1 MSPEDIKKLL
11 GGYAT
16 DTLTTEEQQALFAA
30 ALDDQELFDELAREQ
45 SLRDLLRDP
54 AARAELLGALDTP
67 ASRVADFW
75 QWLRRPMVAG
85 LAAAGVAALAIGVW
99 RGARV
104 ASVKPAAAPVI
115 VAELERPKPLAPAP
129 DTALAPAAP
138 VKDADF
144 PAAELADKKTARATE
159 LPSRQFAA
167 GAPSAMA
174 GPRVEQMK
182 QKKALMATSP
192 PAGQADSIAEL
203 KGDQAPAHASQIADN
218 KAVAATA
225 TPPPPAPAAIPI
237 FAARKAEAAADA
249 AALPSEQLR
258 GAVVGGI
265 APLDAR
271 ALFYLDRVPPA
282 ANSFVQSSGGGVAEP
297 PHAATAAPRKDT
309 AVRLGVRI
317 SILRATGEVA
327 LTTVLDPGETVRLK
341 LIPNVDGFLYVAE
354 GARTL
359 ASGRAQR
366 WQPFETPELR
376 FEGSG
381 QKQLTVLLS
390 QRPQILSPQLLL
402 ESLARDN
409 LVQSPAGKEHA
420 TYIVSG
426 PRDAGAQ
433 EVVVPVSLTYR

>member
-1 MSPEDIKKLL
+1 
-11 GGYAT
+11 
-16 DTLTTEEQQALFAA
+16 
-30 ALDDQELFDELAREQ
+30 
-45 SLRDLLRDP
+45 
-54 AARAELLGALDTP
+54 LLGALDTP
-67 ASRVADFW
+67 AGRVADFW
-75 QWLRRPMVAG
+75 QWLRRPVVAG

-99 RGARV
+99 QGTRV
-104 ASVKPAAAPVI
+104 TSVKPTAASVM

-129 DTALAPAAP
+129 DSAPAPGAQ
-138 VKDADF
+138 VNRADS
-144 PAAELADKKTARATE
+144 PAAEMADKQTARAKE

-167 GAPSAMA
+167 GAQSPMA
-174 GPRVEQMK
+174 GPATELMK
-182 QKKALMATSP
+182 QKKALMATAP
-192 PAGQADSIAEL
+192 PAGQAESIAGL
-203 KGDQAPAHASQIADN
+203 KGDPVPAPASQIADN
-218 KAVAATA
+218 KAVGALS
-225 TPPPPAPAAIPI
+225 PPPPQAPAAMPI
-237 FAARKAEAAADA
+237 FTARKAEAQADA
-249 AALPSEQLR
+249 TAAPTQQLR

-297 PHAATAAPRKDT
+297 PHAALAAPRKDAAT
-309 AVRLGVRI
+309 RLGVRI
-317 SILRATGEVA
+317 SILRATGEVD

-341 LIPNVDGFLYVAE
+341 LIPNADGFLYVAE

-409 LVQSPAGKEHA
+409 LVQSSAGKESA

>member
-16 DTLTTEEQQALFAA
+16 GTLTTEEQQALFAA

-54 AARAELLGALDTP
+54 AARAELLDALDTR

-75 QWLRRPMVAG
+75 LWLRRPVVAG

-104 ASVKPAAAPVI
+104 ASLKPTAAPVM
-115 VAELERPKPLAPAP
+115 VAELERPKPLAPAH
-129 DTALAPAAP
+129 DTHPAPGAQIKGADSAAR
-138 VKDADF
+138 VT
-144 PAAELADKKTARATE
+144 ADKKTARATE
-159 LPSRQFAA
+159 LPSRQFE
-167 GAPSAMA
+167 GGTQSPMA
-174 GPRVEQMK
+174 GPAVELMK
-182 QKKALMATSP
+182 EKKAV
-192 PAGQADSIAEL
+192 I
-203 KGDQAPAHASQIADN
+203 APAPLAAPTVPDN
-218 KAVAATA
+218 KAVGSLAPPP
-225 TPPPPAPAAIPI
+225 PPPPAPAVMPT
-237 FAARKAEAAADA
+237 FMARKAEAASDA
-249 AALPSEQLR
+249 AARPSRQLQ
-258 GAVVGGI
+258 GAVVGGV

-271 ALFYLDRVPPA
+271 ALFYLDRAAPA
-282 ANSFVQSSGGGVAEP
+282 ANAFVPSSGGGGAAL
-297 PHAATAAPRKDT
+297 PHAALAAPRKDA
-309 AVRLGVRI
+309 AVRLGVRV
-317 SILRATGEVA
+317 SILRATGEVD
-327 LTTVLDPGETVRLK
+327 LTTVLDPGETIRLK
-341 LIPNVDGFLYVAE
+341 LIPNADGFLYVTE
-354 GARTL
+354 GARTV
-359 ASGRAQR
+359 ASGQAQR

-390 QRPQILSPQLLL
+390 RRPQTLSPQLLL

-409 LVQSPAGKEHA
+409 LVQSPAGQEPA